1 MKFFKKNLKAFEP
14 NHLAVKAVNS
24 LSILQARIADRL
36 NRKTKDFTRGQQ
48 LWFLALTCLV
58 LGGGSLYLLI
68 KVFI

>member
-1 MKFFKKNLKAFEP
+1 MKFFKRKQERGAVSP
-14 NHLAVKAVNS
+14 LAVKA
-24 LSILQARIADRL
+24 LSRLSVLQARVAERL
-36 NRKTKDFTRGQQ
+36 NDKTKHFSRRQQ